1 MTRTVTTPVVAATR
15 GELAKAL
22 AALRVDPADPAR
34 RRTIA
39 LVPTMGALHHGHRQ
53 LMRRAA
59 DLADVV
65 VVSVFVNPLQFGAGE
80 DFDRYPRTFEAD
92 LAAAG
97 AEGVD
102 LVFAPTPAVMYPG
115 GAQRQAVTVSA
126 GPVGDAFE
134 GRSRPGHFD
143 GVLTVVAKLF
153 HLVGPDVAVFGEK
166 DAQQLVLIRRMVGDL
181 DLPVHIVGAATVREA
196 DGLAMSSRNAY
207 LSPTDRAAATV
218 LHRAL
223 RAGTAAAGDG
233 PRAVLVAA
241 RSELAAAPE
250 FTADYVELVDAER
263 FSAVDEGYA
272 GAAILILAGWIGGVR
287 LLDNLPIVL

>member
-1 MTRTVTTPVVAATR
+1 
-15 GELAKAL
+15 
-22 AALRVDPADPAR
+22 
-34 RRTIA
+34 
-39 LVPTMGALHHGHRQ
+39 
-53 LMRRAA
+53 
-59 DLADVV
+59 
-65 VVSVFVNPLQFGAGE
+65 
-80 DFDRYPRTFEAD
+80 
-92 LAAAG
+92 
-97 AEGVD
+97 
-102 LVFAPTPAVMYPG
+102 
-115 GAQRQAVTVSA
+115 VSA